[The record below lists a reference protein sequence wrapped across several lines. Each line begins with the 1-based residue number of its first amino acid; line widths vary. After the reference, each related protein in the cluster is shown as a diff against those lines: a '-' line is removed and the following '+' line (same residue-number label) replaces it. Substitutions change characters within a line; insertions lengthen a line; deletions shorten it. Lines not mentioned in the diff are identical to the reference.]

1 MIHHNLYIFDRYEV
15 IRNVHAPSVDFKFP
29 SHVDYGKQRHFSHAW
44 LRDHSS
50 WLVSSKALDGGFC
63 LPCVLFATPQ
73 ANRAVLIILFFYLL
87 FYSEF
92 PPNAPIIPKDCPI
105 ILNYNSELF
114 PSKIKESVYKN
125 MSSYESMVVLSIR
138 VFSIVL
144 TPRV

>member
-1 MIHHNLYIFDRYEV
+1 MYMVCFNHV
-15 IRNVHAPSVDFKFP
+15 IACNALHSYNC
-29 SHVDYGKQRHFSHAW
+29 DYSRLGLSQ
-44 LRDHSS
+44 
-50 WLVSSKALDGGFC
+50 
-63 LPCVLFATPQ
+63 LFY
-73 ANRAVLIILFFYLL
+73 FFYLL

-114 PSKIKESVYKN
+114 PSKIKESAYKN
-125 MSSYESMVVLSIR
+125 MYSYESTVVLSIR